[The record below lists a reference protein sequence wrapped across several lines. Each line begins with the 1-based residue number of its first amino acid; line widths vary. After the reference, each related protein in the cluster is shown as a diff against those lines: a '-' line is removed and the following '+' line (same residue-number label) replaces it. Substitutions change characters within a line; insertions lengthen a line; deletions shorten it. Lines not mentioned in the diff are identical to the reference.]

1 MDKKEKTTAPVS
13 SAPTDAELPSVQS
26 TTESITDKHTE
37 IKEKQAVSAA
47 PESPPGKETKV
58 SRDPR
63 HLNTMTMKELYD
75 SVYQS
80 RPPVINGLL
89 YPGTYLFVGAP
100 KLGKSF
106 LMLEFAYHVATGT
119 DLWEYPVRKGT
130 VLYLALEDENRRLQ
144 DRLYRM
150 FGMECTENLYLGVEA
165 SQLHEGLLDQL
176 ENFVREH
183 PDTGLIIIDTLQKI
197 REIGDDR
204 YSYANDYEVITR
216 LKEFTDRKDICL
228 LLVHHTRKQQA
239 DDKFEMI
246 SGTNGLMGAAD
257 GAFLLHKDKRTSC
270 EAVLEVSGRDQP
282 DQTLYLN
289 RNAETL
295 VWDLEKAEAETFVPK
310 AEPVLE
316 ALAAF
321 ITVNNPDWCGRAS
334 ELVDIL
340 KLDMNPNT
348 LTMKLNI
355 NASRLLNEYG
365 IRYENKRNHD
375 GRQVLFHLEPEEA

>member
-13 SAPTDAELPSVQS
+13 SAPTDAELSSAQS
-26 TTESITDKHTE
+26 TNESITDKHTE
-37 IKEKQAVSAA
+37 IKEK
-47 PESPPGKETKV
+47 K
-58 SRDPR
+58 DPR

-80 RPPVINGLL
+80 RPPVIDGLL

-216 LKEFTDRKDICL
+216 LKEFTDRRDICL

-257 GAFLLHKDKRTSC
+257 GAFLLHKDKRTRC

-295 VWDLEKAEAETFVPK
+295 V
-310 AEPVLE
+310 
-316 ALAAF
+316 
-321 ITVNNPDWCGRAS
+321 
-334 ELVDIL
+334 
-340 KLDMNPNT
+340 
-348 LTMKLNI
+348 
-355 NASRLLNEYG
+355 
-365 IRYENKRNHD
+365 
-375 GRQVLFHLEPEEA
+375 

>member
-13 SAPTDAELPSVQS
+13 SAPTDAGLSSVQS
-26 TTESITDKHTE
+26 TTESITDKHFE
-37 IKEKQAVSAA
+37 IKGKQAVPAA
-47 PESPPGKETKV
+47 PDPSPGKNTKM

-80 RPPVINGLL
+80 RPPVIGDLL

-150 FGMECTENLYLGVEA
+150 FGMDCTGNLYLGVEA
-165 SQLHEGLLDQL
+165 SQLHEGLMDQL

-197 REIGDDR
+197 REIDDDR

-321 ITVNNPDWCGRAS
+321 ITADNPDWCGRAS

-348 LTMKLNI
+348 LVTTWDAFRVQAGPSHGDPGPAAL
-355 NASRLLNEYG
+355 ARRG
-365 IRYENKRNHD
+365 
-375 GRQVLFHLEPEEA
+375 

>member
-1 MDKKEKTTAPVS
+1 MDKKEKTTALVS
-13 SAPTDAELPSVQS
+13 SAPTDAELSSAQS
-26 TTESITDKHTE
+26 TNESITDKHTE
-37 IKEKQAVSAA
+37 IKEK
-47 PESPPGKETKV
+47 K
-58 SRDPR
+58 DPR

-80 RPPVINGLL
+80 RPPVIEDLL

-270 EAVLEVSGRDQP
+270 EAAGSLRPRSAGSDSVPEQECGNTGLGFGKGRGRDIC
-282 DQTLYLN
+282 
-289 RNAETL
+289 A
-295 VWDLEKAEAETFVPK
+295 
-310 AEPVLE
+310 
-316 ALAAF
+316 
-321 ITVNNPDWCGRAS
+321 
-334 ELVDIL
+334 
-340 KLDMNPNT
+340 
-348 LTMKLNI
+348 
-355 NASRLLNEYG
+355 
-365 IRYENKRNHD
+365 
-375 GRQVLFHLEPEEA
+375 